1 MVLTTW
7 EWTRASGLTSFFL
20 LFLSI
25 FTGVLH
31 SSPSTTRQL
40 KASLYF
46 FHQYTGWMGFLV
58 IIFHAVI
65 LMYDQYVSYHW
76 YEIMVPF
83 MSDEHRILTGIGTLA
98 FYGVFLILLSSD
110 MMKKVG
116 RSLWKKIHLF
126 SLPAY
131 LLAMVH
137 GLFIGTE
144 STPSFILFIYIATL
158 GLIIAA
164 LLFKRMGVAFKKG
177 ERGLRTKE
185 G

>member
-7 EWTRASGLTSFFL
+7 EWTRASGLTSFML
-20 LFLSI
+20 LFISI
-25 FTGVLH
+25 FAGLLH
-31 SSPSTTRQL
+31 SSPVRKKW

-46 FHQYTGWMGFLV
+46 FHQFTGWLGFLV

-65 LMYDQYVSYHW
+65 LLFDQYVHYQW
-76 YEIMVPF
+76 YEVFVPF
-83 MSDEHRILTGIGTLA
+83 MSDEHRILTGIGTIA

-110 MMKKVG
+110 MMKRIG

-131 LLAMVH
+131 LLALAH
-137 GLFIGTE
+137 GLLIGTDRMT
-144 STPSFILFIYIATL
+144 SSMLIMYAGTSF
-158 GLIIAA
+158 LIVSA
-164 LLFKRMGVAFKKG
+164 FVMKRMSVALK
-177 ERGLRTKE
+177 RQPTPRE

>member
-7 EWTRASGLTSFFL
+7 EWTRASGLTSFVL

-25 FTGVLH
+25 FAGLLH
-31 SSPSTTRQL
+31 SSPIMRREWKS
-40 KASLYF
+40 SLYF
-46 FHQYTGWMGFLV
+46 FHQFTGWLGFLV
-58 IIFHAVI
+58 IIFHAII
-65 LMYDQYVSYHW
+65 LLYDQYVSYNW
-76 YEIMVPF
+76 YEVFVPF
-83 MSDEHRILTGIGTLA
+83 MSDEHRILNGIGTLA

-131 LLAMVH
+131 LLALAH
-137 GLFIGTE
+137 GIFIGTDRT
-144 STPSFILFIYIATL
+144 SSLILLIYVGTSV
-158 GLIIAA
+158 LIIAA
-164 LLFKRMGVAFKKG
+164 FLFKKMSVAFK
-177 ERGLRTKE
+177 RRTMAQE